1 MRVVDRDSTF
11 TATAARDARCV
22 ACSTTAKPP
31 VPNGALFSEHAPGLL
46 AAQKQTHRWSRRA
59 HTHRLCCLY
68 WRRQRRRCAVLPE
81 LLGPTARHWLCL
93 RRPSLPLRSRR
104 ASATAQEAPDATSLR
119 LKVKV
124 HTANAEPRSTSALS
138 ASTLQAVPCEL
149 RRWAALEGSS
159 SEERLV
165 MGLRHQASPFRVS
178 LLFCSLRAA
187 YDTRHKRLMGSAD
200 PNPAWTRAPWA
211 GVPQPASLTSGVGA
225 RAAPLQAQI
234 ASASIGGKA
243 ALVDAAR
250 MPPPPPR
257 LPSRQSSAAPD
268 NSDWQPHF
276 NAAVDVPVGQDV
288 FRVYMTGS
296 SGPLVLVLHGAGCT
310 ALSFA
315 AAAPAL
321 AAAASCRVAAV
332 VRVVGCLLL
341 CARV

>member
-1 MRVVDRDSTF
+1 
-11 TATAARDARCV
+11 
-22 ACSTTAKPP
+22 
-31 VPNGALFSEHAPGLL
+31 
-46 AAQKQTHRWSRRA
+46 
-59 HTHRLCCLY
+59 
-68 WRRQRRRCAVLPE
+68 
-81 LLGPTARHWLCL
+81 
-93 RRPSLPLRSRR
+93 
-104 ASATAQEAPDATSLR
+104 
-119 LKVKV
+119 
-124 HTANAEPRSTSALS
+124 
-138 ASTLQAVPCEL
+138 
-149 RRWAALEGSS
+149 
-159 SEERLV
+159 
-165 MGLRHQASPFRVS
+165 
-178 LLFCSLRAA
+178 
-187 YDTRHKRLMGSAD
+187 MGSAD

-257 LPSRQSSAAPD
+257 LPSRLSSAAPD

-288 FRVYMTGS
+288 FRVYMAGS
-296 SGPLVLVLHGAGCT
+296 SGPLVLALHGAGCT

-315 AAAPAL
+315 AAAPVL